1 MTWGWRPGDLW
12 NRFGPGR
19 IARVRAELRA
29 LREQAAGQTG
39 ELAALRRRVEELAL
53 RDPAKG
59 PPAYDEDFL
68 VTWYK
73 NVSFLAS
80 ERFRAAYDAGM
91 QTGHNIGGGGDLHI
105 RWRLHVLCWAATH
118 AARLEGDFVECGV
131 NTGIFSVTVMRYIEF
146 QRLPKRFYLFD
157 TYRGAPDDQYT
168 GKEGEDGRRE
178 RYREYYGECYGLA
191 RKNFAPFPNAV
202 LVRGEVPSTL
212 TQAQVGKVAYLSID
226 MNIAYPEIEALRFF
240 WGRLVRGAPVVL
252 DDYAWCGHE
261 EQKAGTDAFA
271 RAQGTEVLTL
281 PTGQGLLIKG

>member
-1 MTWGWRPGDLW
+1 MIGGWRPGNLW
-12 NRFGPGR
+12 HRFGPGR

-29 LREQAAGQTG
+29 LREQAGRQAA
-39 ELAALRRRVEELAL
+39 ELAGLRRRVEELA
-53 RDPAKG
+53 RQDPAKG
-59 PPAYDEDFL
+59 PPVYDEDFL
-68 VTWYK
+68 ATWNK
-73 NVSFLAS
+73 NVNFLED

-146 QRLPKRFYLFD
+146 QRLPKRFFLFD
-157 TYRGAPDDQYT
+157 TYRGVPDHQYT
-168 GKEGEDGRRE
+168 AKEAGDGRRE
-178 RYREYYGECYGLA
+178 RYREYYGDCYELA

-212 TQAQVGKVAYLSID
+212 TQVQTDKVAYFAID

-240 WGRLVRGAPVVL
+240 WGRLVRGAPIVF
-252 DDYAWCGHE
+252 DDYAWGGHE
-261 EQKAGTDAFA
+261 EQRAGIDAFA

-281 PTGQGLLIKG
+281 PTGQGLLLKP